1 MSKRRPHSKRTSSKV
16 RQALEEALFAF
27 GAQRFDEAERL
38 ARHVLASS
46 PDNVVAAQVL
56 GHTLLQRGRAVEA
69 IDPLQ
74 AAARRSSDPAIA
86 TLLAKVLAA
95 AGRRDEAIDLLHRT
109 TTRRPPFALA
119 FLELGDQ
126 LAAAGRF
133 DEGIAVFERGL
144 ELTPKATV
152 LRMGLGYLHLKRND
166 RIQARRQFQLARVAE
181 PQRHDALLALAK
193 VEALNGDYAA
203 AIDLYQH
210 ALGFRPHDPVTRVEL
225 GKCQLEM
232 GAREAGEASLR
243 VASRSGDQ
251 VVGLAITALA
261 TASRG
266 RFFLRRS
273 TAETFLSAE
282 AT

>member
-1 MSKRRPHSKRTSSKV
+1 MSKRLRPIPKTPNKV
-16 RQALEEALFAF
+16 SRALEEALFAF
-27 GAQRFDEAERL
+27 GAQRPDEAERL

-74 AAARRSSDPAIA
+74 AAAERSGDPAIE

-95 AGRRDEAIDLLHRT
+95 TGRGDEAIDRLRRT
-109 TTRRPPFALA
+109 TARRPPFPLA

-126 LAAAGRF
+126 LGAAGRF
-133 DEGIAVFERGL
+133 DEGIAVFESAL
-144 ELTPKATV
+144 ALTPNATI
-152 LRMGLGYLHLKRND
+152 LQMGLGYLHLKRND
-166 RIQARRQFQLARVAE
+166 RAQARRLFLQVRAAA
-181 PQRHDALLALAK
+181 PQRHDALVALAK
-193 VEALNGDYAA
+193 VSALDGEHAA

-210 ALGFRPHDPVTRVEL
+210 ALGLRPHDPVTRVEL

-243 VASRSGDQ
+243 AASRSGRQ
-251 VVGLAITALA
+251 VMGLAITALA

-266 RFFLRRS
+266 RFFLRRGA
-273 TAETFLSAE
+273 AETFLSVE

>member
-1 MSKRRPHSKRTSSKV
+1 MSKRRRPIPNPPSKV
-16 RQALEEALFAF
+16 SRALEEALFAF
-27 GAQRFDEAERL
+27 GAQRPDEAERL
-38 ARHVLASS
+38 ARYVLASS

-56 GHTLLQRGRAVEA
+56 GHSLLQRGRATEA

-74 AAARRSSDPAIA
+74 AAVRRSNDPAIE

-95 AGRRDEAIDLLHRT
+95 AGRGDEAIDRLRQT
-109 TTRRPPFALA
+109 TARRPPFPLA

-133 DEGIAVFERGL
+133 DEGIAVFESAL
-144 ELTPKATV
+144 ALTPDAAV
-152 LRMGLGYLHLKRND
+152 LHMGLGYLHLKRND
-166 RIQARRQFQLARVAE
+166 RAQARRQFLQVRAAE
-181 PQRHDALLALAK
+181 PQRHDALIALAK
-193 VEALNGDYAA
+193 VSALDGEHAA

-210 ALGFRPHDPVTRVEL
+210 ALGLRPHDPVTRVEL
-225 GKCQLEM
+225 GKCQLEI
-232 GAREAGEASLR
+232 GSRAPGEASLR
-243 VASRSGDQ
+243 AASRGGGP

-273 TAETFLSAE
+273 AAQTFMSAE

>member
-1 MSKRRPHSKRTSSKV
+1 MSKRRTPSPPNKV
-16 RQALEEALFAF
+16 SQALEGALFAF
-27 GAQRFDEAERL
+27 GAQRHDEAERL
-38 ARHVLASS
+38 ARYALASS

-74 AAARRSSDPAIA
+74 AAAGRSNDPAIE

-95 AGRRDEAIDLLHRT
+95 AGRRDEAIARLRET
-109 TTRRPPFALA
+109 TARPPAFPLA

-126 LAAAGRF
+126 LAATGRF
-133 DEGIAVFERGL
+133 DEGIAVFESAIAVA
-144 ELTPKATV
+144 PKVTV
-152 LRMGLGYLHLKRND
+152 LQMGLGYLHLKRND
-166 RIQARRQFQLARVAE
+166 RVRARRHFLRARVAE
-181 PQRHDALLALAK
+181 PQRHDAIVALAK
-193 VEALNGDYAA
+193 VAALDGDYAA
-203 AIDLYQH
+203 AIDLYEH
-210 ALGFRPHDPVTRVEL
+210 ALGLRPHDPVTRVEL

-232 GAREAGEASLR
+232 GARAAGEASLR
-243 VASRSGDQ
+243 AASRSGGP

-273 TAETFLSAE
+273 AAQTFMSAE